1 MAKPH
6 IPSLLKSKKH
16 SALFLCVIL
25 ASLFAYGCS
34 FIGGANGGYH
44 YKVIVEVETPEGI
57 VTGSAIRAVSFKDGL
72 RLPESGPSIRSQG
85 EAVVVDLGDR
95 GVLFALT
102 SFDNYRSVFAAF
114 PGPPG
119 LTPEGIDYYES
130 LVGQRAS
137 LPAEYYQRFVTFE
150 DLNKPASIF
159 QVVDDQKDIEKFK
172 ARGYEH
178 IMTIEQA
185 FGEGIRLKNIFI
197 EITDEP
203 VTFSISNILPW
214 LGDFYDKR
222 LNGHRFGTN
231 DPKNR
236 VANSLSSGAF
246 STRKP

>member
-6 IPSLLKSKKH
+6 IPTLLKSKKH

-44 YKVIVEVETPEGI
+44 YKVIVEVETPEGM

-95 GVLFALT
+95 GILFALT

-137 LPAEYYQRFVTFE
+137 LPVEYYPKFVSFE
-150 DLNKPASIF
+150 DLTEPLSVF
-159 QVVDDQKDIEKFK
+159 QIALNQKQSVKLK
-172 ARGYEH
+172 ALGRKKVGTME
-178 IMTIEQA
+178 EA
-185 FGEGIRLKNIFI
+185 FGTGVSVHNVSI
-197 EITDEP
+197 EITDEQ
-203 VTFSISNILPW
+203 VTQKIESLLPW
-214 LGDFYDKR
+214 LKEIGGRYLDGESTGGGPDLFNI
-222 LNGHRFGTN
+222 LHSGNF
-231 DPKNR
+231 KNER
-236 VANSLSSGAF
+236 
-246 STRKP
+246 